1 MCNGAASRFFGTQ
14 MDQRASGH
22 ELQRFFFENTEQRK
36 LRIWRAPSV
45 DGARI
50 DQMPLQGA
58 PWGSL
63 DALGLWNEPLWPR
76 WRPVEGLRR

>member
-1 MCNGAASRFFGTQ
+1 MQWRCVTFFRHTDGPAG
-14 MDQRASGH
+14 QRPRTPTA
-22 ELQRFFFENTEQRK
+22 FFENTEQRK

-50 DQMPLQGA
+50 DQMLLQGA

-63 DALGLWNEPLWPR
+63 DALGLWNEQLWLR